1 MGDVFGIVAT
11 EYLEHSS
18 EGSTLLEEDRLTT
31 LFLRLGSPIVRRAF
45 LTLMTVICMKD

>member
-18 EGSTLLEEDRLTT
+18 ERSTLLEEDRT
-31 LFLRLGSPIVRRAF
+31 I
-45 LTLMTVICMKD
+45 